1 MSVAVASDER
11 SFFSTY
17 VKLMEI
23 SPNAPA
29 HHFYTTADYGS
40 LKSLGPSLPTIH
52 TPMPPAVVIHDDGMR
67 LIDVSFKS
75 IKPPFKFNTEVSGVN
90 PSTTIFKLKNVL
102 INSLPL
108 LKDAGVGPQDIK
120 LMLKSKVMNDTAT
133 ISSVLDSAASKL
145 SFGCLVKAPAIVEKV
160 SEPTSN
166 PPLVS
171 PITWARIS
179 QVLNEDIADKER
191 AAQIYSA
198 FKRSVEDTVLTLD

>member
-23 SPNAPA
+23 SADAPA
-29 HHFYTTADYGS
+29 DTFYTTADYGN
-40 LKSLGPSLPTIH
+40 LKSLGPSLPAIH
-52 TPMPPAVVIHDDGMR
+52 SAMPPAVVPHDNE
-67 LIDVSFKS
+67 LLLVDVSFKS
-75 IKPPFKFNTEVSGVN
+75 IKPPFKFSTQVTGICL
-90 PSTTIFKLKNVL
+90 STTIFKLKNVL

-108 LKDAGVGPQDIK
+108 LKDAGICPNDIK
-120 LMLKSKVMNDTAT
+120 LMLKSKVITDTTTLAALDPAT
-133 ISSVLDSAASKL
+133 ADL
-145 SFGCLVKAPAIVEKV
+145 SFSCLVKAPVMAEKAPEL
-160 SEPTSN
+160 SSA

-171 PITWARIS
+171 SSTWARIN

-198 FKRSVEDTVLTLD
+198 FRHSVEDTLLTLD